1 MYITK
6 SMYFRAVPIPR
17 NVYVVSIDGETIAEF
32 VDIPEIDASEQ
43 ADILV
48 RTLDALQLTVT
59 G

>member
-1 MYITK
+1 MYIMK

-17 NVYVVSIDGETIAEF
+17 NVFAVSIDGETIAEF